1 MFSNS
6 TLVIGVPV
14 FNEEKYILNCLEAI
28 AKQTHKDFLCVISD
42 NNSADN
48 TFQIASHFASDDPRF
63 IVVKQSENIGSSE
76 NFNFLLKNSSSKYF
90 IWIGGHDV
98 ISKDALKNYLSMMGE
113 DVACVFSNFS
123 IIDEKGLVKR
133 IDKSGD
139 KWDIHNKSNLIRYV
153 KSSVVRGGCPPINGL
168 FQRKFLLKLGHVPKF
183 SGPDRFILP
192 VVSYYGR
199 LKKFQESQYYHREIS
214 NRMRVI

>member
-42 NNSADN
+42 NNSVDN

-63 IVVKQSENIGSSE
+63 VVVKQSENIGSSE
-76 NFNFLLKNSSSKYF
+76 NFNFLLKKLFSKYF

-98 ISKDALKNYLSMMGE
+98 ISKDALK
-113 DVACVFSNFS
+113 
-123 IIDEKGLVKR
+123 II
-133 IDKSGD
+133 
-139 KWDIHNKSNLIRYV
+139 
-153 KSSVVRGGCPPINGL
+153 CP
-168 FQRKFLLKLGHVPKF
+168 
-183 SGPDRFILP
+183 
-192 VVSYYGR
+192 
-199 LKKFQESQYYHREIS
+199 
-214 NRMRVI
+214 